1 MRQAREYPRVPDI
14 QGRNCVK
21 DLTDSSI
28 AKNILYMALPIAA
41 GMIFQT
47 LYFLIDLYFVGG
59 LGPAALAGVG
69 AAGNITM
76 IVMAVTQVL
85 GVGTVT
91 LISHAAGRKDQTD
104 ATLVFNQSL
113 VMSASCGMLAL
124 LLGYAVT
131 PYYMGALGSDP
142 ATVAAGVSYLHW
154 YLPALGLQFAVV
166 AMGSALR
173 GTGIVQPTMIVQVL
187 TVILNAV
194 LAPVL
199 IAGWGTGHPL
209 GVAGAGLASSL
220 SLAVGTV
227 MLGLYFHR
235 LEKYVGFNA
244 KLWRPQFATW
254 RRLLRIGLPAGGEF
268 ALMFIIMAVIYVI
281 IRPFGEDAQAGFG
294 IGTRMMQSMFLPAMA
309 VAFATA
315 PIVGQNYAAGK
326 YRRVRETFGL
336 GVLIG
341 SCIMVC
347 LTCFCQFGSAWVIGA
362 FTKDA
367 RAVAVGAQY
376 LQVISWNFLATGFVF
391 TCSAVFQGLGNTI
404 PSVLSSASRVVT
416 FVLPSLWLASMPH
429 FELIQV
435 WYVSVG
441 SVTLQAIFSLWLVR
455 REMKLRLPLSMATAP
470 V

>member
-1 MRQAREYPRVPDI
+1 M
-14 QGRNCVK
+14 K
-21 DLTDSSI
+21 DLTNGSI

-59 LGPAALAGVG
+59 LGAAALAGVG
-69 AAGNITM
+69 AAGNVTF
-76 IVMAVTQVL
+76 IVLAATQVL

-91 LISHAAGRKDQTD
+91 LISHAAGRKDRAD

-113 VMSASCGMLAL
+113 GMSASCGLLTLLA
-124 LLGYAVT
+124 GYLAA
-131 PYYMGALGSDP
+131 PYFVRALGSDA
-142 ATVAAGVSYLHW
+142 ATVAAGISYLHW
-154 YLPALGLQFAVV
+154 YLPSLGLQFAVV

-173 GTGIVQPTMIVQVL
+173 GTGIVQPTMLVQVV

-199 IAGWGTGHPL
+199 IAGWGTGYPM

-220 SLAVGTV
+220 SLAAGAV

-235 LEKYVGFNA
+235 LEKYVGFDA
-244 KLWRPQFATW
+244 KLWRPQLATW
-254 RRLLRIGLPAGGEF
+254 RRLLRIGFPAGGEF
-268 ALMFIIMAVIYVI
+268 ALMFIIMAVIYWI
-281 IRPFGEDAQAGFG
+281 IRRFGEDAQAGFG

-326 YRRVRETFGL
+326 YLRVREAFGF

-347 LTCFCQFGSAWVIGA
+347 LTFFCQWGSEWVVGA

-367 RAVAVGAQY
+367 TAVAVGAGY
-376 LQVISWNFLATGFVF
+376 LRVVSWNFLATGFVF
-391 TCSAVFQGLGNTI
+391 TCSAAFQGLGNTV

-416 FVLPSLWLASMPH
+416 FVVPSLWLASTPH
-429 FELIQV
+429 FQLVQL
-435 WYVSVG
+435 WYVSIA

-455 REMKLRLPLSMATAP
+455 REFRLRLPSAATALA